1 MTFPTDPLTKVDVS
15 AADSITEPDVAP
27 DGPEDDVRLAA
38 DCASGDRAAQLRLFR
53 TYRARVHATLYRVL
67 GSNNEIEDLIQ
78 EAFLQVYRSLHSYRG
93 DARLATWMSRITTR
107 VAYAHISRRGPASVT
122 LDAVAEPAS
131 VSADVAQ
138 QATAREALRRLYDL
152 LEGVEAKHRI
162 AFALHVIDGRP
173 IREVAEMM
181 EASPTATK
189 MRIWRAR
196 KEIVKKAANDPWLVR
211 FVTSKSTDRS
221 SQKSTT
227 RSSQKSTDRSSQKS
241 TTRSTQKEAGR

>member
-1 MTFPTDPLTKVDVS
+1 M
-15 AADSITEPDVAP
+15 
-27 DGPEDDVRLAA
+27 RLAA

-78 EAFLQVYRSLHSYRG
+78 EAFLQVFRSLHSYRG

-107 VAYAHISRRGPASVT
+107 VAYAHISRRGPASVA

-138 QATAREALRRLYDL
+138 QATAREALRRLYEL
-152 LEGVEAKHRI
+152 LDGVEAKHRI

-211 FVTSKSTDRS
+211 FVTSKST
-221 SQKSTT
+221 
-227 RSSQKSTDRSSQKS
+227 QKSTDRSSQKS